1 MKNKCLIV
9 LSSLLI
15 IFSACKEKTEVKTM
29 ESSFKKEMQRFFIYP
44 LKTDIS
50 VLSENDKKMIPILI
64 DVAKIMDE
72 LHWEVACGPYKSIM
86 DTLKD
91 EYAKQFFM
99 LNYGPWDRLN
109 GNKPFINGVGEKP
122 AGAFFYPTDITK
134 EEFEKLSDPKKTSL
148 YSILKRN
155 EKEELIVVPYSEAF
169 KEKLQQAADL
179 LVKASEFAD
188 DPIFKQYLQERAK
201 SLTTD
206 DYFKSDMLWMDVK
219 KSNIEF
225 VVGPI
230 ENYEDELFG
239 YKAAFEAYV
248 LVKDQSWSEM
258 LSHYSKLLPK
268 LQQVLPTDPKY
279 KQEKPGTS
287 SDLNAY
293 DAIYYAGDCNSGSK
307 TIAINLPN
315 DEQVQLKKGSRR
327 LQLKNAMRAKFDS
340 ITMRIA
346 EQIITPDQQKF
357 VTFNAFFSNTMF
369 HEVAHGLGIK
379 NTITTKTTVREAMKD
394 LYNSFEESKADI
406 VGLWLVGQLIKMNEY
421 DGEYKENLVTFVT
434 NLFRSIRFGSSS
446 AHGKANVM
454 CYNYFMEKQAITRTE
469 NGQYIVNF
477 EKIPYAIES
486 LSNDIITLQ
495 GNGNYEDA
503 KKFMDKYNVVTEDL
517 KKDIEKINAKNIP
530 VDVIWQQGLDVL
542 KLK

>member
-1 MKNKCLIV
+1 MRKKCLLV
-9 LSSLLI
+9 LSSLVL
-15 IFSACKEKTEVKTM
+15 IFSACKEKTEIKII
-29 ESSFKKEMQRFFIYP
+29 ENPFKKEMQKYFVYP
-44 LKTDIS
+44 LTTDLS
-50 VLSENDKKMIPILI
+50 VLSENDKKMLPILI

-72 LHWEVACGPYKSIM
+72 LHWQLACGPYSSIL

-91 EYAKQFFM
+91 EYAKQFFN

-109 GNKPFINGVGEKP
+109 GNKPFIEGVGQKP
-122 AGAFFYPTDITK
+122 AGAYFYPIDMTK
-134 EEFEKLSDPKKTSL
+134 EEFENLSDPQKTSL
-148 YSILKRN
+148 YTIIKRN
-155 EKEELIVVPYSEAF
+155 ENGQLIVVPYSVEF

-179 LVKASEFAD
+179 MIKASEYAD

-206 DYFKSDMLWMDVK
+206 QYFKSDMLWMDVK
-219 KSNIEF
+219 NSNIEF

-239 YKAAFEAYV
+239 YKAAFEAFI
-248 LVKDQSWSEM
+248 LVKDQSWSQM

-268 LQQVLPTDPKY
+268 LQEVLPTDPKY

-293 DAIYYAGDCNSGSK
+293 DAIYYAGDCNAGSK

-327 LQLKNAMRAKFDS
+327 LQLKNSMRAKFDS

-346 EQIITPDQQKF
+346 EQMIEPDQQKY

-379 NTITTKTTVREAMKD
+379 NTITTKSTVRESLKD
-394 LYNSFEESKADI
+394 LYNSFEEGKADI

-421 DGEYKENLVTFVT
+421 DGQYKENLVTFVT

-454 CYNYFMEKQAITRTE
+454 CYNYFIEKQAITRTE
-469 NGQYIVNF
+469 KGQYIVNF
-477 EKIPYAIES
+477 DKIPNAIES
-486 LSNDIITLQ
+486 LSNDIITIQ

-503 KKFMDKYNVVTEDL
+503 KKFMDKYNVVPENL
-517 KKDIEKINAKNIP
+517 KNDIEKINSKNIP
-530 VDVIWQQGLDVL
+530 VDVIWQQGLETL
-542 KLK
+542 KL

>member
-1 MKNKCLIV
+1 M
-9 LSSLLI
+9 
-15 IFSACKEKTEVKTM
+15 T
-29 ESSFKKEMQRFFIYP
+29 
-44 LKTDIS
+44 
-50 VLSENDKKMIPILI
+50 KKMIPILI

-72 LHWEVACGPYKSIM
+72 LHWQLACGPYRSIL

-91 EYAKQFFM
+91 EYAKKFFL

-122 AGAFFYPTDITK
+122 AGAFFYPTDMTK
-134 EEFEKLSDPKKTSL
+134 EEFEKIADPQKTSL
-148 YSILKRN
+148 YTIIKRN
-155 EKEELIVVPYSEAF
+155 EKGELVVVPYSQAF

-179 LVKASEFAD
+179 MVKASEYAD

-201 SLTTD
+201 ALMSD
-206 DYFKSDMLWMDVK
+206 NYFKSDMLWMDVK
-219 KSNIEF
+219 NSNIEF

-248 LVKDQSWSEM
+248 LVKDQSWSQM

-268 LQQVLPTDPKY
+268 LQQILPTDPKY
-279 KQEKPGTS
+279 KKETPGTA

-315 DEQVQLKKGSRR
+315 DEKVQLKKGSRR

-346 EQIITPDQQKF
+346 MQMIVPDQQKY

-379 NTITTKTTVREAMKD
+379 NTITTKTTVREALKD
-394 LYNSFEESKADI
+394 LHNTFEEGKADI
-406 VGLWLVGQLIKMNEY
+406 LGLWLVGQLIKINEY
-421 DGEYKENLVTFVT
+421 DGNYQENLVTFVT

-454 CYNYFMEKQAITRTE
+454 CYNYFIEKQAITRTE
-469 NGQYIVNF
+469 KGQYIVNF
-477 EKIPYAIES
+477 DKIPSAIEA
-486 LSNDIITLQ
+486 LSNDILTLQ
-495 GNGNYEDA
+495 GNGSYEDA
-503 KKFMDKYNVVTEDL
+503 KKFMDKYNVVTENL
-517 KKDIEKINAKNIP
+517 KKDIETINSKNIP
-530 VDVIWQQGLDVL
+530 VDVIWLQGLDVL
-542 KLK
+542 KLN